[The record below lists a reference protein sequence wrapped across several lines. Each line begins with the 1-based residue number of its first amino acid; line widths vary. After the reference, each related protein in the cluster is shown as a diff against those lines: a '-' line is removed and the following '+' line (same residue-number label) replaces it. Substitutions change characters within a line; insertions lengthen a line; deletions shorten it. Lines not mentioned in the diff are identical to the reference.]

1 MKKSVVLLIVM
12 FLSVVTVLVIAQN
25 KNSSKSVWN
34 YEVPQAPYGYDKG
47 KLIIT
52 DNNNSISGEV
62 EISSGYKIKMNEV
75 SLIKDTLK
83 GVVYIDNELVRLK
96 GNVKDTIIVGTA
108 DTSMGLLK
116 FRAIKEVNSN

>member
-1 MKKSVVLLIVM
+1 MKKTVVLLIVM